1 MADGLAGGRHGRV
14 VTVFAAKGG
23 VGKTTLAVNLSVAL
37 AKLQPEPV
45 ILLDLDLELGVAA
58 LFLGL
63 EHKTSIIDVVRSPEP
78 PEITME
84 WAMGEA
90 YGVRVLPAPPNP
102 DVAPEVEGDGKLD
115 PSRNYVEEI
124 IQEARRQARWV
135 VLDTGSNFREAA
147 MTALDLG
154 QPVFLLTTGEVPTLR
169 NTGRVLDVLTT
180 QLRYDENN
188 LRLILSH
195 CLQADRQKAPVVA
208 GALDFP
214 VWREIPYDGPAA
226 VEAANTGVPVV
237 VRRPRSPIT
246 KAVWDIALTLI
257 AEAEEEQQESGA
269 TGSQAA
275 QAPKE
280 SGS

>member
-1 MADGLAGGRHGRV
+1 MADGLLDGRRGRV
-14 VTVFAAKGG
+14 VTVFGAKGG

-45 ILLDLDLELGVAA
+45 ALLDLDLELGVAA

-63 EHKTSIIDVVRSPEP
+63 EHKTSIIDVVRSPDP
-78 PEITME
+78 PAITME

-102 DVAPEVEGDGKLD
+102 DVAPEVEGDGKID
-115 PSRNYVEEI
+115 PNRNYVEEI
-124 IQEARRQARWV
+124 IEEARRQARWV

-147 MTALDLG
+147 MTALDFG
-154 QPVFLLTTGEVPTLR
+154 RPVFLLTTGEVPTLR

-188 LRLILSH
+188 LRVILSH
-195 CLQADRQKAPVVA
+195 CLQADRQKAQVVA

-237 VRRPRSPIT
+237 VGRPRSPIT
-246 KAVWDIALTLI
+246 KAVWDIAQALI
-257 AEAEEEQQESGA
+257 AEVEEENKESMA
-269 TGSQAA
+269 SGSKAV

-280 SGS
+280 RGG